1 MKKATK
7 ISLLLFGVLILFS
20 SRCKKESN
28 DCQTRIK
35 TINNTNRTIYVDA
48 SDLHYPD
55 TIFVGPTPIN
65 NPEWTKVEAFHSN
78 NNTLISPGDCWET
91 KFNNI
96 QSGVLSVYVFDSDTL
111 NNILWDTVKVK
122 SLYLKRYDLT
132 LQNLKDRNWTIT
144 YP

>member
-96 QSGVLSVYVFDSDTL
+96 QSGICQGCLTEEQINTL
-111 NNILWDTVKVK
+111 IEQVMKICSICNCELD
-122 SLYLKRYDLT
+122 
-132 LQNLKDRNWTIT
+132 NL
-144 YP
+144 